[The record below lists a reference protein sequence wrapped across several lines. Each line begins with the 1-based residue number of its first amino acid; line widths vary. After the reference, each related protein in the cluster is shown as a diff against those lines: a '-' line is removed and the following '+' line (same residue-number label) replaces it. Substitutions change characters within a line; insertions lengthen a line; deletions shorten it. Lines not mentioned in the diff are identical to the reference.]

1 MLIQERP
8 AVDSA
13 PALSHGPF
21 MGRAL
26 CPPEEREEITP
37 ISAQIKRSSYKGKAR
52 HSGLACPRSPLS
64 GGRNPG
70 TPSPGASSQKIGRE
84 LGTGQR
90 SCPDSKHWRVVT
102 MLSPDLNV
110 VRVGTHKRSC
120 PDSKHWPVVTMLSP
134 DLNVVRVQHLTLARM
149 FNANPNEVRVRPHKR
164 SAANLKRLTLFLDVT
179 REPER
184 SEGAASQKIGR
195 ELEAFNALPRCY
207 PRTRTK

>member
-1 MLIQERP
+1 
-8 AVDSA
+8 
-13 PALSHGPF
+13 
-21 MGRAL
+21 
-26 CPPEEREEITP
+26 
-37 ISAQIKRSSYKGKAR
+37 
-52 HSGLACPRSPLS
+52 
-64 GGRNPG
+64 
-70 TPSPGASSQKIGRE
+70 
-84 LGTGQR
+84 
-90 SCPDSKHWRVVT
+90 

-184 SEGAASQKIGR
+184 SEGSRQNEGFEEKFALSHGKYKKIT
-195 ELEAFNALPRCY
+195 LPLLS
-207 PRTRTK
+207 K